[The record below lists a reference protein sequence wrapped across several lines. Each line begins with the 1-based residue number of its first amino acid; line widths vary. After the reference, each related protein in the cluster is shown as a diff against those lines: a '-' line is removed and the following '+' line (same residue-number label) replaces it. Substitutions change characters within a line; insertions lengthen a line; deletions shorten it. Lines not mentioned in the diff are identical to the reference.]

1 MMRTPLEG
9 ANDIIYA
16 AVNPELKGVSGVYF
30 KDSKSGYTTAASRY
44 ILLKALVTNNTL

>member
-16 AVNPELKGVSGVYF
+16 AVNPDLKGVGGVYF
-30 KDSKSGYTTAASRY
+30 KDCKNGYTTAASR
-44 ILLKALVTNNTL
+44 LLAETIKTGLSFL